1 MDYAHGDGK
10 HYDMLIINDDLAFG
24 TDGEPLAVD
33 GRPSIAQDVAH
44 AIRESQLL
52 LELIGERNPLLRR
65 GIHQQIEALVEQD
78 LRVIPGTCRV
88 TEPKDA
94 TAPWVI
100 AKTYDYND
108 IGFYL

>member
-1 MDYAHGDGK
+1 MDYAHGDG
-10 HYDMLIINDDLAFG
+10 HHFDLLIINDDLAFG
-24 TDGEPLAVD
+24 ADGEPTPVD

-52 LELIGERNPLLRR
+52 VGLIGERSPLLRR
-65 GIHQQIEALVEQD
+65 GIYQQIEALVEQD
-78 LRVIPGTCRV
+78 LRIIPGTCRV

-94 TAPWVI
+94 ESPWVM
-100 AKTYDYND
+100 ARTYEYKD